1 MRDFLNGAGNRDRTG
16 ISAMARPHN
25 DHYTIPAVHS
35 DIEHIL
41 NRNLSRKGVFIAV
54 QVKTKLAYLRSM
66 LRATFETGVRM
77 LSRASLGH
85 MHKRLSH
92 GLAEVREESY
102 YGLGTRTT
110 CESTINPKSKKG
122 TTLKFNR
129 PYMVRRVRQ
138 PDLLSDRCNSNRGR

>member
-92 GLAEVREESY
+92 GLAEVREE
-102 YGLGTRTT
+102 
-110 CESTINPKSKKG
+110 NPRSLQ
-122 TTLKFNR
+122 T
-129 PYMVRRVRQ
+129 
-138 PDLLSDRCNSNRGR
+138 D

>member
-1 MRDFLNGAGNRDRTG
+1 
-16 ISAMARPHN
+16 
-25 DHYTIPAVHS
+25 
-35 DIEHIL
+35 
-41 NRNLSRKGVFIAV
+41 
-54 QVKTKLAYLRSM
+54 
-66 LRATFETGVRM
+66 M

-92 GLAEVREESY
+92 GPAEVREESY

-122 TTLKFNR
+122 TTLNFNW

-138 PDLLSDRCNSNRGR
+138 TNLLFHRCNSIEVQRPIAPMVHYNIPKFTNERERRRVGICLRT